1 MARKQARTQII
12 VEICV
17 LAYFLQHKSY
27 YPQATNNYHENNG
40 KNHAWFSIVV
50 IFVFI
55 SYQN

>member
-27 YPQATNNYHENNG
+27 YPQDTNNYHENNG
-40 KNHAWFSIVV
+40 KNHACFSIVV

-55 SYQN
+55 SYKN